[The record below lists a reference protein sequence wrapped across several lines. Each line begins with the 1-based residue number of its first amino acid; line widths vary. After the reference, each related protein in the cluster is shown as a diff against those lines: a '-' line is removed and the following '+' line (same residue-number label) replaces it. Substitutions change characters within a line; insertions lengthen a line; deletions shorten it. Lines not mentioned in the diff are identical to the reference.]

1 MSEEFIF
8 HMKGVAKRAPDGRQ
22 ILKDFY
28 LSFLWGAKIGVIG
41 PNGAGK
47 STLLR
52 IMAGLDKEIDGTA
65 WLDPDARVAFLAQEP
80 ELDEDLTVREN
91 VELGLAHIKA
101 LLTRFNEVNEAFATV
116 DPDEMDALIEEQGE
130 LQEKIDLADA
140 WNTDSAVEIA
150 MDALRVPPGD
160 SPVTN
165 LSGGE
170 RRRVALCKL
179 LLSKP
184 DLMLLDEPTN
194 HLDAESVAW
203 LERTLREYP
212 GTVIVVTHDRYFLD
226 NVTGWIL
233 EIESGKGLPFEGNY
247 SSWLQQKAKSLKD
260 QGKDNTGRART
271 ISRELEWIAM
281 GTGGQSDHA
290 LARLREYD
298 ALLQGI
304 GKEHNSSIV
313 IPAGDR
319 LGGMVID
326 FDGVSKGFGD
336 RLLIDDLTF
345 KVPRGAIVGVVGPNG
360 AGKST
365 LFKMIM
371 GEEAPDSG
379 QVSVGETVDLA
390 SVHQMRSELDDD
402 KSVFENISGGNDN
415 IYVHG
420 QAINARAYCGAFGLK
435 GARQQQLA
443 GTLSGGERNRLYLAT
458 VLQKGANVIL
468 LDEPSNDLDVSTL
481 RDLED
486 SLEQFPGCILVIS
499 HDRWFLNRIAT
510 HILAFEGDSKVDW
523 FEGNYDA
530 YEQDRKRRLGAEADR
545 PHRIRYRPVFRD

>member
-1 MSEEFIF
+1 
-8 HMKGVAKRAPDGRQ
+8 MKGVAKRAPDGRQ

-65 WLDPDARVAFLAQEP
+65 WLDPNARVAYLAQEP

-101 LLTRFNEVNEAFATV
+101 LLTRYNEVNEAFATV
-116 DPDEMDALIEEQGE
+116 DPDEMDALIIEQGE
-130 LQEKIDLADA
+130 LQEQIDLADA

-281 GTGGQSDHA
+281 GNAGQSDHA

-298 ALLQGI
+298 ALLQGM

-326 FDGVSKGFGD
+326 FESVSKGFSD
-336 RLLIDDLTF
+336 QLLIDDLTF

-371 GEEAPDSG
+371 GEESPDSG
-379 QVSVGETVDLA
+379 QVNIGETVDLA
-390 SVHQMRSELDDD
+390 SVHQMRGELDDD
-402 KSVFENISGGNDN
+402 KSVFENVSGGNDN

-486 SLEQFPGCILVIS
+486 ALEQFPGCVLVIS

-510 HILAFEGDSKVDW
+510 HILAFEGDSKVEW
-523 FEGNYDA
+523 LEGNYDA
-530 YEQDRKRRLGAEADR
+530 YEQDRRKRLGAEADR
-545 PHRIRYRPVFRD
+545 PHRIRYKPVYRD